1 MNKKNLWSLLTFVMV
16 AMLSVG
22 FISCSSDNDKD
33 EPSNYDGDPIGT
45 VEIGLVSG
53 KDPYYYTAQNYIELD
68 GRNYLIAVNLANNF
82 TVWKTWRT
90 QLSEPMIVSVGKV
103 KGLGSINSI
112 PSSGWTSEIAARPGN
127 GYIVHFQNEYI
138 RMYVVEY
145 MVDTSGGI
153 MGVYVKYQRNWKM
166 DENIE

>member
-1 MNKKNLWSLLTFVMV
+1 MNKKYLWNLLTIIIVT
-16 AMLSVG
+16 MLCVG
-22 FISCSSDNDKD
+22 FASCGGDDDNE

-53 KDPYYYTAQNYIELD
+53 KDPYYVTAQNYLELD
-68 GRNYLIAVNLANNF
+68 GSNYVIAVNLANNF
-82 TVWKTWRT
+82 TVWKSWRV
-90 QLSEPMIVSVGKV
+90 QLSDPMIVSVGAV
-103 KGLGSINSI
+103 KGLGSIKSI

-127 GYIVHFQNEYI
+127 GYIVHFRNEYL

-153 MGVYVKYQRNWKM
+153 VGVYVKYQRNWKT
-166 DENIE
+166 DNIK